1 MAMAVSRLV
10 LHGAWLAVGAVN
22 HNGAIPAA
30 EVAQHQTASDFWA
43 VVHGSDAS
51 PWVVNI
57 TGFLQHHPG
66 GMKILDAGL
75 GANFSFAH
83 GKNAHFGA
91 TADVFE
97 AATRQFEAQPAPRAP
112 MDVVFWRSRANGG
125 LNREGKPV
133 GVLPESPVG
142 MVTIMGRLAPTARR
156 SGGGTAALKTDDR
169 TTSTIPAFS
178 PGLVEYQGRVAVGK
192 AGHPSNSVSW
202 DWLGSQVS
210 VTLNHSSY
218 LTLKLDTAQMGR
230 KMVRLRCFASFGSTL
245 GTPTLYPLSEVVVL
259 PTISEYAIG
268 AWPGST
274 GGWKSSEKSTQVTVT
289 IMNDQEWSTGGVVT
303 LLSLSSDGVFVRPVL
318 PNTMATRRLVF
329 VGDSITAG
337 TNLRRP
343 IGDPAYGIPMAPSTP
358 ISGIMDDYPLTYQAQ
373 LCQAFGANCS
383 TIAYGGKG
391 MFKNCCDEGT
401 TMPEYFQQRLTSEP
415 LSDYRYAFGADGFVP
430 DAVVIALGTNDFA
443 HCRTKPCTADFLA
456 GYVKTYVQFMQ
467 NVTRWYGKPEIEFFC
482 GIGPITVNY
491 ENSTRAAVQQA
502 VALGLKA
509 TLVDMQACARPFP
522 GGATV
527 QGFCNG
533 TATHP
538 GIVGHRR
545 MYEMS
550 YQIIGD
556 KLGWL

>member
-1 MAMAVSRLV
+1 MLHAGWVAV
-10 LHGAWLAVGAVN
+10 AVAA
-22 HNGAIPAA
+22 HNGAIPRA

-43 VVHGSDAS
+43 VVRGSEAS
-51 PWVVNI
+51 HHWWVVNI

-66 GMKILDAGL
+66 GVAKILGAGL
-75 GANFSFAH
+75 GSNFSFAY
-83 GKNAHFGA
+83 GENSHFGA

-97 AATRQFEAQPAPRAP
+97 AATRHFRAQPAPQAP
-112 MDVVFWRSRANGG
+112 VDVVFWRSRANGG
-125 LNREGKPV
+125 LDHDGKPV
-133 GVLPESPVG
+133 GPRPELPVG
-142 MVTIMGRLAPTARR
+142 TATILGRLAPQAARHGG
-156 SGGGTAALKTDDR
+156 SGMNALKTDD
-169 TTSTIPAFS
+169 TVYAQSTIAAFS
-178 PGLVEYQGRVAVGK
+178 PGLAEYQGRVAVGK
-192 AGHPSNSVSW
+192 AGYPGDSVSW

-218 LTLKLDTAQMGR
+218 LTLKLDTAQMGH
-230 KMVRLRCFASFGSTL
+230 KMVRLRCFASFGPTM
-245 GTPTLYPLSEVVVL
+245 GTATLYPLSEVAVL
-259 PTISEYAIG
+259 PTISEYAVG

-274 GGWKSSEKSTQVTVT
+274 GGWKGSEKSTQVTVT
-289 IMNDQEWSTGGVVT
+289 IMNDQEWATGGVVT
-303 LLSLSSDGVFVRPVL
+303 LLSLSSDGVFVPPVL
-318 PNTMATRRLVF
+318 PKTMATRRLVF

-343 IGDPAYGIPMAPSTP
+343 IGDPAHGIPMAPPTP

-391 MFKNCCDEGT
+391 MYKNCCDEGT

-415 LSDYRYAFGADGFVP
+415 LRDYAFGSDGFVP

-443 HCRTKPCTADFLA
+443 HCRDKPCTSEFLA

-467 NVTRWYGKPEIEFFC
+467 NITRWYGNPEIEFFC
-482 GIGPITVNY
+482 GIGPIVVNY

-502 VALGLKA
+502 GALGLKA

-527 QGFCNG
+527 QGYCNG

>member
-1 MAMAVSRLV
+1 MLASRL
-10 LHGAWLAVGAVN
+10 LHAAWVAAAAA
-22 HNGAIPAA
+22 HNGAIPRA
-30 EVAQHQTASDFWA
+30 EVAKHQTASDFWA
-43 VVHGSDAS
+43 VVHGAHAS
-51 PWVVNI
+51 QWVVNI
-57 TGFLQHHPG
+57 TGFLHQHPG
-66 GMKILDAGL
+66 GVAKILGAGL
-75 GANFSFAH
+75 GSNFSFSH
-83 GKNAHFGA
+83 GEDAHFAA

-97 AATRQFEAQPAPRAP
+97 AATTRFEAQPAPRAP
-112 MDVVFWRSRANGG
+112 LHVVFWRSRANGG
-125 LNREGKPV
+125 LDRDGKPV
-133 GVLPESPVG
+133 GARPESPVG
-142 MVTIMGRLAPTARR
+142 VVTILGRLAPAARH
-156 SGGGTAALKTDDR
+156 GGAGTTALKIDDGA
-169 TTSTIPAFS
+169 TSTIPAFS
-178 PGLVEYQGRVAVGK
+178 PGLTQYQGRVAVGK
-192 AGHPSNSVSW
+192 AGHPADSVSW

-218 LTLKLDTAQMGR
+218 LTLKLDTHKMGR
-230 KMVRLRCFASFGSTL
+230 KMVRLRCFGSFGQTM

-274 GGWKSSEKSTQVTVT
+274 GGWQGSEKSTQVTVT

-303 LLSLSSDGVFVRPVL
+303 LLSLSSDGVFVPPTL
-318 PNTMATRRLVF
+318 PKTMATRRMVF

-343 IGDPAYGIPMAPSTP
+343 IGDPGHGIPRAPNTP

-391 MFKNCCDEGT
+391 MYKNCCDDGT

-415 LSDYRYAFGADGFVP
+415 LRNYCFGADGFVP

-443 HCRTKPCTADFLA
+443 HCRDTPCTDDFMD
-456 GYVKTYVQFMQ
+456 GYVKTYVQFMR
-467 NVTRWYGKPEIEFFC
+467 NVTRWYDKPDIEFFC

-502 VALGLKA
+502 VAQGLRA
-509 TLVDMQACARPFP
+509 TLVEMQACARPFP

-527 QGFCNG
+527 QGYCNG